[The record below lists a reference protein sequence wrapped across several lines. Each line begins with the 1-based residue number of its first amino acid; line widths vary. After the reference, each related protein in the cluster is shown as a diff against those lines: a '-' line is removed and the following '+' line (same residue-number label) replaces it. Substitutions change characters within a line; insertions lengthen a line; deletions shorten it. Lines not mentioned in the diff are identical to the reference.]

1 MLIGYAR
8 VSTRDQDLSLQRTAL
23 NEAGCE
29 KIYEDRKS
37 GARAVRAGLTAA
49 LDDLR
54 KGDVLVVWK
63 LDRLGRSLRHLIDI
77 VDDLRERGADFRS
90 LTDQIDTS
98 TPTGRFF
105 FNVMGSLAEMERELI
120 AERTRAG
127 LDAARVAG
135 RTGGRPRR
143 LTDEKIAAAK
153 QLLQAGQTYRDV
165 AGVLG
170 VSYKT
175 LYTWVPASEIETTAQ
190 EQTGT

>member
-1 MLIGYAR
+1 MLIDYAR
-8 VSTRDQDLSLQRTAL
+8 VSTRDQDLSLQRAAL
-23 NEAGCE
+23 DEAGCE

-37 GARAVRAGLTAA
+37 GTRVVRAGLTAA

-63 LDRLGRSLRHLIDI
+63 LDRLGRSLRHLIDL
-77 VDDLRERGADFRS
+77 VDGLRERGVDFRS
-90 LTDQIDTS
+90 LTDQIDTA

-105 FNVMGSLAEMERELI
+105 FNVMGSLAEMEREVI

-127 LDAARVAG
+127 LDAARAAG

-143 LTDEKIAAAK
+143 LTNEKIAAAK

-175 LYTWVPASEIETTAQ
+175 LYTWVPASEIEMAAE
-190 EQTGT
+190 EQPRK

>member
-8 VSTRDQDLSLQRTAL
+8 VSTRDQDLSLQRAAL
-23 NEAGCE
+23 DEARCE

-37 GARAVRAGLTAA
+37 GTRVVRAGLTAA

-63 LDRLGRSLRHLIDI
+63 LDRLGRSLRHLIDL
-77 VDDLRERGADFRS
+77 VDGLRERGVDFRS

-127 LDAARVAG
+127 LDAARAAG

-143 LTDEKIAAAK
+143 LTNEKIAAAK

-165 AGVLG
+165 GRRARGFLQDPVHLG
-170 VSYKT
+170 SG
-175 LYTWVPASEIETTAQ
+175 Q
-190 EQTGT
+190 RDRNGR